1 MISEFMPYFLTLFLL
16 ALGFS
21 VGGFRERRH
30 FRQLDEREA
39 ATGDITVTNMK
50 TVANPET
57 VIRAQLVSGN
67 VVIATDYFKTFLTT
81 LRNLV
86 GGEMKSAQ
94 RLMIR
99 ARREALMRLLEEAR
113 GLGATEVWNVRF
125 QFCNI
130 QQMSKNKGAM
140 SVELYAYGTA
150 ITRGA

>member
-1 MISEFMPYFLTLFLL
+1 MISSFFPYFLTLFLL

-30 FRQLDEREA
+30 MRQLDEREA
-39 ATGDITVTNMK
+39 AARDIKVTNLK
-50 TVANPET
+50 TVSAPET
-57 VIRAQLVSGN
+57 VIRAQLVTGN
-67 VVIATDYFKTFLTT
+67 VVIATDYFKTFLTA

-86 GGEMKSAQ
+86 GGEMQSVR

-113 GLGATEVWNVRF
+113 GIGATEVWNVRF
-125 QFCNI
+125 QFCNV
-130 QQMSKNKGAM
+130 QQMSGNKGAM

-150 ITRGA
+150 IARRA